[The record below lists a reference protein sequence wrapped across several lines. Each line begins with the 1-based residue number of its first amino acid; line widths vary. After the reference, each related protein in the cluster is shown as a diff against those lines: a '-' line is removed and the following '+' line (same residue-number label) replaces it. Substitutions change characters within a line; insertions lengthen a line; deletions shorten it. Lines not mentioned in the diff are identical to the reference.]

1 MLKNKLGINNSKK
14 KKKRLKRMILKNKT
28 SINKNDISHMK
39 MIKLLQNY
47 LKVIFKYL
55 IAISLRGYFIKSYT
69 F

>member
-1 MLKNKLGINNSKK
+1 MLKNKLGINNSK